1 MRREGPHFSAPPPRA
16 ASAPTA
22 AVAASSATSSVAT
35 GAPSAASSGSPL
47 ERSRRGGKKHVR
59 KAQSPQTLF
68 AEELAKAL

>member
-1 MRREGPHFSAPPPRA
+1 
-16 ASAPTA
+16 
-22 AVAASSATSSVAT
+22 
-35 GAPSAASSGSPL
+35 L